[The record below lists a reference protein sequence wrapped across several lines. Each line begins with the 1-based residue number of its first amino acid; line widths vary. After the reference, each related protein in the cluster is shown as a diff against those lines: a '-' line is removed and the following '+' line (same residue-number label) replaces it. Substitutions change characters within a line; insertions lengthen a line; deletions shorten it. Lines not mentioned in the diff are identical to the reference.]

1 MGLGQL
7 LGFLWQKEVQLL
19 MQLLPAGTGIVSS
32 EFSIEPGT
40 RDHSGGVGGG
50 GWGGSRQG
58 TRPKVT
64 GNILGFQTLGHI
76 IVYLG
81 GGHPRSSG
89 AQDAEDSPAHITTTT
104 VGTQ

>member
-50 GWGGSRQG
+50 EAGVAAGRAPGQ
-58 TRPKVT
+58 K
-64 GNILGFQTLGHI
+64 
-76 IVYLG
+76 
-81 GGHPRSSG
+81 
-89 AQDAEDSPAHITTTT
+89 
-104 VGTQ
+104 